1 MTRALTT
8 LLCLLLL
15 ALARPLCAETL
26 LVAAASDLRG
36 VLEPL
41 ARQLEAQ
48 QPGVQVSI
56 SFGSSG
62 KLATQIEQGAPFAVY
77 FAADESYPARLHAA
91 GLTLGPPQRYARGR
105 LVLWLPQLSEGEARL
120 ADLADA
126 RYRHI
131 AIANPAHAP
140 YGQRAQ
146 QALRAAGVWDSLAGR
161 LVLAENVAQA
171 VQLIDSGAADGGIV
185 AWSLL
190 RGTALETRGRW
201 ALIDPA
207 LHDPLW
213 QAAVVTQAGAK
224 QPAAAALIALV
235 LSATGRAQ
243 LEARGF
249 ELPE

>member
-1 MTRALTT
+1 MFTRLRP
-8 LLCLLLL
+8 LL
-15 ALARPLCAETL
+15 ALCLAFLIRPAQAETL
-26 LVAAASDLRG
+26 LVAAAADLRG

-41 ARQLEAQ
+41 AQQLEQ
-48 QPGVQVSI
+48 QHSGLRVSI

-77 FAADESYPARLHAA
+77 FAADERYPARLHAA
-91 GLTLGPPQRYARGR
+91 GLTLGAPQRYARGR
-105 LVLWLPQLSEGEARL
+105 LVLWLPQQESGSAQLE
-120 ADLADA
+120 DLRDA
-126 RYRHI
+126 RYRHF

-146 QALRAAGVWDSLAGR
+146 QALQAAGLWEALDGR

-190 RGTALETRGRW
+190 YGTPLAQRGRW
-201 ALIDPA
+201 VLIDPA

-213 QAAVVTQAGAK
+213 QAAVVTRAGAD
-224 QPAAAALIALV
+224 QPAAAALLALV
-235 LSATGRAQ
+235 LSPDGRAQ
-243 LEARGF
+243 LQSRGF
-249 ELPE
+249 ELP